1 MVEARKPVIGVLGAG
16 AMGSGIAQVA
26 AARGH
31 SVVLGD
37 AHAAAC
43 EAAADRIARALTRE
57 VEKQRLTRDAA
68 DITLERLN
76 LVHLPS
82 AASCDV
88 FAECD
93 LVIEAIVERLDA
105 KREAFQALERA
116 VPRHCVLASNT
127 SSLSIAAIAAACQ
140 RPERTL
146 GIHFFNPATVM
157 PLVEIV
163 PGIHTDNAR
172 LTWSRDIIDSWGK
185 TTVLALDT
193 PGFIVNR
200 VARPYY
206 GEALRI
212 LDEGLASTSDIDWAM
227 TALGGF
233 RMGPFELMDFIGH
246 DVNYVV
252 TESVWTALYHDPRF
266 KPSLTQRRLLD
277 AGLLGKKSGRGFYN
291 YAPGA
296 ERPKAREDAALGSAI
311 LSRILAMLIN
321 EAVDAVYLRVTT
333 AADVETAMTK
343 GMNYPRGLLAW
354 GEEIGYSTV
363 LAQIDRLHDEYHED
377 RYRASP
383 LLRRL
388 VRENRSL
395 LR

>member
-1 MVEARKPVIGVLGAG
+1 MAAERKPVIGVLGAG

-26 AARGH
+26 ATRGH
-31 SVVLGD
+31 AVVLGD
-37 AHAAAC
+37 AQSAAC
-43 EAAADRIARALTRE
+43 DAACDRIAKALTRE
-57 VEKQRLTRDAA
+57 VEKERLTRDAA
-68 DITLERLN
+68 DAALARLELAH
-76 LVHLPS
+76 VAS
-82 AASCDV
+82 AATYDA
-88 FAECD
+88 FARCD

-105 KREAFQALERA
+105 KREAFQSLERV

-127 SSLSIAAIAAACQ
+127 SSLSIAAIGAACQ
-140 RPERTL
+140 HPERTL

-163 PGIHTDNAR
+163 PGIQTDNAR
-172 LTWSRDIIDSWGK
+172 LTWSRGIIDSWGK

-252 TESVWTALYHDPRF
+252 TETVWTALYYDPRF

-291 YAPGA
+291 YAAGT
-296 ERPKAREDAALGSAI
+296 ERPSARQDAALGTAI
-311 LSRILAMLIN
+311 LNRIRAMLIN
-321 EAVDAVYLRVTT
+321 EAVDAVYQRVTT
-333 AADVETAMTK
+333 AAEVEIAMTK
-343 GMNYPRGLLAW
+343 GMNFPKGLLAW
-354 GEEIGYSTV
+354 GDEIGPSAV
-363 LAQIDRLHDEYHED
+363 LAEIDRLHDEYHED

-388 VRENRSL
+388 VREKRSL